1 MRDNSTNKDLIN
13 RIQALEDSLS
23 EALKRLSDYESNNL
37 DEFKKLEEQVKSNE
51 SEIKNMDKK
60 KISILW
66 ERMNNQFD
74 SYKKDQELLF
84 RTNRQLQEMIEASE
98 NINSL
103 NNKMLRIEREES
115 NRIQEDKG
123 KEIFRYV
130 DKKLEENKL
139 NLKELISKSLLN
151 SKVEWNNLVHNAD
164 FEKLDEILAYY
175 MTNDIPENSNIS
187 YHQLKK
193 RLITLLEDTR
203 RKERSD
209 QFVKVSIS
217 SEEIENRL
225 TDLNRAYFR
234 KNKRK
239 SRESFISQE
248 AKSYFQ
254 KEKEL
259 AKDRQNKLPMK
270 NFSIRLNEDY
280 LIRLKDIADKTG
292 NNRNDLI
299 RDAID
304 KALERWEDLDDE
316 DLID

>member
-13 RIQALEDSLS
+13 RIKALEDSLS

-74 SYKKDQELLF
+74 NYKKDQELLF
-84 RTNRQLQEMIEASE
+84 STNKQLQEMIEASE

-239 SRESFISQE
+239 SRESFIPQE

>member
-13 RIQALEDSLS
+13 RIKTLEDSLS

-84 RTNRQLQEMIEASE
+84 STNKQLQEMIEASE

-103 NNKMLRIEREES
+103 NNKMIRLEREES

-123 KEIFRYV
+123 NEIFKYV

-139 NLKELISKSLLN
+139 NLNELISKSLLN

-164 FEKLDEILAYY
+164 VEKLDEILAYY

-193 RLITLLEDTR
+193 RLIKLLEDTR
-203 RKERSD
+203 KKERSD
-209 QFVKVSIS
+209 QFVKVLIS

-239 SRESFISQE
+239 SRESFISQD

-254 KEKEL
+254 KNKEL
-259 AKDRQNKLPMK
+259 AKDRQSKLPMK

-280 LIRLKDIADKTG
+280 LIRLRDIADKTG

-304 KALERWEDLDDE
+304 KALERWEDLDDD

>member
-13 RIQALEDSLS
+13 RIKALEDSLS

-74 SYKKDQELLF
+74 NYKKDQELLF
-84 RTNRQLQEMIEASE
+84 STNKKLQEMIEASE

-239 SRESFISQE
+239 SRESFIPQE

>member
-13 RIQALEDSLS
+13 RIKALEDSLS

-74 SYKKDQELLF
+74 NYKKDQELLF
-84 RTNRQLQEMIEASE
+84 STNKQLQEMIEASE

-259 AKDRQNKLPMK
+259 AKDRQSKLPMK

>member
-13 RIQALEDSLS
+13 RIKALEDSLS

-74 SYKKDQELLF
+74 NFKKDQELLF
-84 RTNRQLQEMIEASE
+84 SANKQLQEMIEASE

>member
-1 MRDNSTNKDLIN
+1 
-13 RIQALEDSLS
+13 
-23 EALKRLSDYESNNL
+23 
-37 DEFKKLEEQVKSNE
+37 
-51 SEIKNMDKK
+51 
-60 KISILW
+60 
-66 ERMNNQFD
+66 MNNQFD
-74 SYKKDQELLF
+74 NYKKDQELLF
-84 RTNRQLQEMIEASE
+84 STNKKLQEMIEASE

-239 SRESFISQE
+239 SRESFIPQE

-304 KALERWEDLDDE
+304 KALDRWEDLDDE

>member
-13 RIQALEDSLS
+13 RIKALEDSLS

-74 SYKKDQELLF
+74 NYKKDQELLF
-84 RTNRQLQEMIEASE
+84 STNKKLQEMIEASE

>member
-13 RIQALEDSLS
+13 RIKALEDSLS

-74 SYKKDQELLF
+74 NFKKDQELLF
-84 RTNRQLQEMIEASE
+84 SANKKLQEMIEASE

-259 AKDRQNKLPMK
+259 AKDRQSKLPMK

>member
-239 SRESFISQE
+239 SRESFIPQE

>member
-13 RIQALEDSLS
+13 RIKALEDSLS

-74 SYKKDQELLF
+74 NYKKDQELLF
-84 RTNRQLQEMIEASE
+84 STNKQLQEMIEASE

-123 KEIFRYV
+123 KEIFKYV

-139 NLKELISKSLLN
+139 NLKELISNSLSN

-164 FEKLDEILAYY
+164 VEKLDEILSYY

-193 RLITLLEDTR
+193 RLIRLLEDTR

-239 SRESFISQE
+239 SRESFISEE

-259 AKDRQNKLPMK
+259 AKDRHNKLPMK

>member
-13 RIQALEDSLS
+13 RIKALEDSLS

-74 SYKKDQELLF
+74 NFKKDQELLF
-84 RTNRQLQEMIEASE
+84 SANKQLREMIEASE

>member
-13 RIQALEDSLS
+13 RIKALEDSLS

-74 SYKKDQELLF
+74 NYKKDQELLF
-84 RTNRQLQEMIEASE
+84 STNKKLQEMIEASE

-259 AKDRQNKLPMK
+259 AKDRQSKLPMK

>member
-193 RLITLLEDTR
+193 RLIRLLEDTR

-239 SRESFISQE
+239 SRGSFISQE

-259 AKDRQNKLPMK
+259 AKDRQSKLPMK

>member
-13 RIQALEDSLS
+13 RIKALEDSLS

-74 SYKKDQELLF
+74 NYKKDQELLF
-84 RTNRQLQEMIEASE
+84 STNKQLQEMIEASE

-234 KNKRK
+234 KK
-239 SRESFISQE
+239 
-248 AKSYFQ
+248 
-254 KEKEL
+254 
-259 AKDRQNKLPMK
+259 
-270 NFSIRLNEDY
+270 
-280 LIRLKDIADKTG
+280 
-292 NNRNDLI
+292 
-299 RDAID
+299 
-304 KALERWEDLDDE
+304 
-316 DLID
+316 

>member
-66 ERMNNQFD
+66 ERMNKQFD

-84 RTNRQLQEMIEASE
+84 STNRQLQEMIEASE

-130 DKKLEENKL
+130 D
-139 NLKELISKSLLN
+139 
-151 SKVEWNNLVHNAD
+151 
-164 FEKLDEILAYY
+164 
-175 MTNDIPENSNIS
+175 
-187 YHQLKK
+187 
-193 RLITLLEDTR
+193 
-203 RKERSD
+203 
-209 QFVKVSIS
+209 
-217 SEEIENRL
+217 
-225 TDLNRAYFR
+225 
-234 KNKRK
+234 
-239 SRESFISQE
+239 
-248 AKSYFQ
+248 
-254 KEKEL
+254 
-259 AKDRQNKLPMK
+259 
-270 NFSIRLNEDY
+270 
-280 LIRLKDIADKTG
+280 
-292 NNRNDLI
+292 
-299 RDAID
+299 
-304 KALERWEDLDDE
+304 
-316 DLID
+316 

>member
-1 MRDNSTNKDLIN
+1 
-13 RIQALEDSLS
+13 
-23 EALKRLSDYESNNL
+23 
-37 DEFKKLEEQVKSNE
+37 
-51 SEIKNMDKK
+51 MDKK

-66 ERMNNQFD
+66 ERMNKQFD

-84 RTNRQLQEMIEASE
+84 STNRQLQEMIEASE

-123 KEIFRYV
+123 KEIFKYV

-139 NLKELISKSLLN
+139 NLKELISNSLLN

-164 FEKLDEILAYY
+164 VEKLDEILSYY

-193 RLITLLEDTR
+193 RLIRLLEDTR

-225 TDLNRAYFR
+225 
-234 KNKRK
+234 
-239 SRESFISQE
+239 
-248 AKSYFQ
+248 
-254 KEKEL
+254 
-259 AKDRQNKLPMK
+259 
-270 NFSIRLNEDY
+270 
-280 LIRLKDIADKTG
+280 
-292 NNRNDLI
+292 
-299 RDAID
+299 RDV
-304 KALERWEDLDDE
+304 R
-316 DLID
+316 